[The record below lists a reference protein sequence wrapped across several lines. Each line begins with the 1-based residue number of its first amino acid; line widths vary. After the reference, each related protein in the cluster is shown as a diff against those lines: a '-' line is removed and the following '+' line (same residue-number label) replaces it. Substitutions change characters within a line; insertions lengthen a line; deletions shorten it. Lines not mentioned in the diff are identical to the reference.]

1 MTEKLDAPL
10 PPPQARTPNRAEI
23 NKWLDTRDDPF
34 KILAEMRRIGNL
46 AMVLEEWQKHLG
58 IGAESAPTSHQ
69 ELVEKARKFVHA
81 MDRKPH
87 SSGPTRAATWMLEY
101 ATGDTR
107 MDIYELLVAFVE
119 SIDGAGAERG
129 VPLGEK

>member
-1 MTEKLDAPL
+1 MTDKPEAPL
-10 PPPQARTPNRAEI
+10 PPPQARTPIRDAQQFLDEYERKFRKNRKR
-23 NKWLDTRDDPF
+23 NMQWRD
-34 KILAEMRRIGNL
+34 IAEM
-46 AMVLEEWQKHLG
+46 LEVYAL
-58 IGAESAPTSHQ
+58 AESAPTSHQ
-69 ELVEKARKFVHA
+69 GLVEKARKFVHA

-129 VPLGEK
+129 VPLEEK